1 MTCSKPTTLW
11 FGKYKGVQIEKMP
24 ISYLAWV
31 WGSFTRERRTV
42 EPDLRRRGCND
53 ADFVRIASRFPCLG
67 AHPRKMVAPEPPPK
81 RRSTKRRRRAERR
94 RQRHI
99 AVVAKVKEG
108 FRITGESFDPSA
120 CDGSCPF

>member
-1 MTCSKPTTLW
+1 MTVAQPTTLW
-11 FGKYKGVQIEKMP
+11 FGKYKGVPIEKIP

-31 WGSFTRERRTV
+31 WGSFTGQRQNV
-42 EPDLRRRGCND
+42 EPDLRRRGCSD
-53 ADFVRIASRFPCLG
+53 ADFVRIASRFG

-81 RRSTKRRRRAERR
+81 RRNTKRRRQKERR

-99 AVVAKVKEG
+99 AVVARVKEG
-108 FRITGESFDPSA
+108 VRITGENFDPSA